1 MTPKNRD
8 AMRSLSLVDLLS
20 MSDAH
25 IESQVSPNQK
35 GDKLL
40 ARKCGIYEK
49 EAISKIQTIQRHVK
63 NWLLKR

>member
-8 AMRSLSLVDLLS
+8 AMRSLSLADLLS

-49 EAISKIQTIQRHVK
+49 EAISKI
-63 NWLLKR
+63 